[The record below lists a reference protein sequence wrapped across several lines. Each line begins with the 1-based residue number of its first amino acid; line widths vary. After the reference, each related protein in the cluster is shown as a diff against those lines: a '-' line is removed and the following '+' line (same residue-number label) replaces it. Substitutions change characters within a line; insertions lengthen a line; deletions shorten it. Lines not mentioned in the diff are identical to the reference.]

1 LGTGTGNLMRASA
14 SIKTPV
20 ENWGLGIGELDWGSG
35 MDGHGHRSLMD
46 SSIDWSRQQSCHH
59 RN

>member
-20 ENWGLGIGELDWGSG
+20 ENWGIGIGGLVNWIGGAEW
-35 MDGHGHRSLMD
+35 
-46 SSIDWSRQQSCHH
+46 IDTAIVH
-59 RN
+59 